1 MLNGANG
8 GSGHG
13 GNAPM
18 NEESEPSKIRL
29 AIQHRERQLTEHRS
43 LLAEARGARAEAE
56 ATRREVLLAAKVDN
70 DGEAKRKLEKATSVW
85 AKAETEESDLTVIVW
100 RLETIIQ
107 DLNRDLQI
115 AERKEVEGEIAV
127 LALRRLRRAREIDA
141 HIETAYK
148 LMEQTLRDAATM
160 QGLAV
165 RLGLFPQT
173 FDCVSALAS
182 YIHCTFAPSLPHHF
196 TGMRTDVRQHYAK
209 PWQSIERERLGGHCE
224 RVGIALQTEE
234 EQQQS

>member
-8 GSGHG
+8 THDS
-13 GNAPM
+13 APM

-43 LLAEARGARAEAE
+43 LLEQARGAKAEAE
-56 ATRREVLLAAKVDN
+56 ISRRDVMLAARVDG
-70 DGEAKRKLEKATSVW
+70 DSDAKKKLDKANSEF
-85 AKAETEESDLTVIVW
+85 AKADTEESDLAVIVS

-107 DLNRDLQI
+107 ELTRDLQI
-115 AERKEVEGEIAV
+115 AERKQVEGEIAV

-141 HIETAYK
+141 HIEAAVR
-148 LMEQTLRDAATM
+148 LMEQTLRDADTM

-173 FDCVSALAS
+173 FDCVSPMAS
-182 YIHCTFAPSLPHHF
+182 FIHCTFAPSLPHHF
-196 TGMRTDVRQHYAK
+196 TGNRTDVRAHYAK
-209 PWQSIERERLGGHCE
+209 PWAEIERVRLGGHME
-224 RVGIALQTEE
+224 RVGIELPME
-234 EQQQS
+234 EQQQPQT